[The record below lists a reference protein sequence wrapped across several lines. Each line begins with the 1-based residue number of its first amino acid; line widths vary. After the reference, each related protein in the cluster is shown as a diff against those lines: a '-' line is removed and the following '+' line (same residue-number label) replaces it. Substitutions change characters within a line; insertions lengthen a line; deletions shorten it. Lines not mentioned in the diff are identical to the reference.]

1 MCVCKNKNSGKLFSE
16 NGLWPSR
23 AFPRSPKKNIQGT
36 SANNLHDIWEV
47 CVGDICD
54 PQISYLLQGNM
65 SADVV
70 IVMPLVSTPP
80 TWLVKTRLYRP
91 HMHIWCIV

>member
-1 MCVCKNKNSGKLFSE
+1 MCVCKNKNSGKLFSK
-16 NGLWPSR
+16 NGLWPSG

-54 PQISYLLQGNM
+54 PQISYLLHGNM
-65 SADVV
+65 SADVCPGCHCNAFSV
-70 IVMPLVSTPP
+70 NPTNLVGEN
-80 TWLVKTRLYRP
+80 KT
-91 HMHIWCIV
+91 V